1 MDFSSF
7 CDDRNPITRSSQN
20 DENPSNMSPNICS
33 IRNTY
38 WSIWVSLWAMIF
50 SKYCNFQFFDPFSWF
65 STTYIDLK
73 WQNQQFFGKK
83 FLGIPQNWSILLNV
97 SLVCVLLVQNKFKVC
112 LRAGSTDKYRDFTIT
127 QLLLVELLSIEEDG
141 TGACSWVFRT
151 PKFPFDGLLSAPG
164 LWVKYTSVTSSMIN
178 VVRDYNSMSQN
189 LKKV

>member
-1 MDFSSF
+1 
-7 CDDRNPITRSSQN
+7 
-20 DENPSNMSPNICS
+20 
-33 IRNTY
+33 
-38 WSIWVSLWAMIF
+38 MIL
-50 SKYCNFQFFDPFSWF
+50 SKYCHFQFFHPFSWF

-127 QLLLVELLSIEEDG
+127 QLLLVELLSIEDG

-178 VVRDYNSMSQN
+178 AVRNYNTMNQN
-189 LKKV
+189 LEKSVKFQKKKKNS

>member
-1 MDFSSF
+1 
-7 CDDRNPITRSSQN
+7 
-20 DENPSNMSPNICS
+20 
-33 IRNTY
+33 
-38 WSIWVSLWAMIF
+38 MIL
-50 SKYCNFQFFDPFSWF
+50 SKYCHFQFFHPFSWF

-127 QLLLVELLSIEEDG
+127 QLLLVELLSIEDG

-178 VVRDYNSMSQN
+178 VVRNYNTMNQN
-189 LKKV
+189 LEKSVKFQKKKKNS